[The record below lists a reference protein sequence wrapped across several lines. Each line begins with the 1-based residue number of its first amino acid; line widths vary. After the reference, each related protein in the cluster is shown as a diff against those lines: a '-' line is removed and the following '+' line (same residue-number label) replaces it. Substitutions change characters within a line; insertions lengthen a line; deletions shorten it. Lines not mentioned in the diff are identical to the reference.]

1 MHIKMEPSWDAV
13 LNEEF
18 LKPYY
23 IKLTQNVRKAYSAP
37 EPVYPPLPLI
47 FNAFTLCPFDSVN
60 VVILGQDPYHGV
72 GQAHGLCFSVPENV
86 RVPPSLQN
94 IYKELKNDLKGELHT
109 EGNLTHWAKQGVFLL
124 NTTLTVREGAPN
136 SHMHIGWETFTDT
149 VIEKISQNKDHV
161 VFLLWGKNAQ
171 KKVTRIDVSKHLVLT
186 ASHPSPF
193 SAYKGFF
200 GCRHFSKTNTYL
212 QKHGKVPIIW

>member
-23 IKLTQNVRKAYSAP
+23 IKLTQNVRKAYGAS
-37 EPVYPPLPLI
+37 ESIYPPLPLI

-60 VVILGQDPYHGV
+60 VVILGQDPYHGA
-72 GQAHGLCFSVPENV
+72 GQAHGLAFSVKDSV

-94 IYKELKNDLKGELHT
+94 IYKELQNDLGIPLRS

>member
-1 MHIKMEPSWDAV
+1 MEPSWDAV

-23 IKLTQNVRKAYSAP
+23 IKLTQNVRKAYGAP

-60 VVILGQDPYHGV
+60 VVILGQDPYHGK